1 MAFSKAGVDIS
12 YVNAVKQPAAT
23 LRMSLATS
31 SDMSGMSEFRVNIT
45 VGAIISIKSHEAAGK
60 SRKYTPSRGSDRSVD
75 SIVF

>member
-31 SDMSGMSEFRVNIT
+31 SDMSGMSEFNIT